1 MPGSK
6 LAVVLRRLREKV
18 FIYVR
23 LYRNR
28 TSLSEPIEL
37 DSPPPEGLEFHR
49 ITYDNVDLI
58 REWKGPFYVQKF
70 RALLNR
76 GYIGMYGIR
85 DGKVVVYVW
94 MVVKLEDWSP
104 ACWHDPLD
112 VGEAMGGRIETRS
125 EYRRQEIG
133 IHTRAQIHELVRQLY
148 GDRVKQQWGVVLFEN
163 RPMQELAVQ
172 VGSIRS
178 KEEHRVVILGHLF
191 LSRVW
196 HLVPNTS
203 QRIGRGRL
211 TVRIKIPDF
220 LFSPAFKWLG
230 LGPQPQASLT
240 TNQSAISCPAPPNGR
255 GESGWRSS

>member
-1 MPGSK
+1 
-6 LAVVLRRLREKV
+6 
-18 FIYVR
+18 
-23 LYRNR
+23 LYYHR
-28 TSLSEPIEL
+28 TSLSEPIEV

-58 REWKGPFYVQKF
+58 REWKGPFYVQRF

-76 GYIGMYGIR
+76 GYIGLYGIR

-94 MVVKLEDWSP
+94 MVVKLDAWSP

-133 IHTRAQIHELVRQLY
+133 IHARAQIHELVRQLY
-148 GDRVKQQWGVVLFEN
+148 GDRLKQQWGTILFEN
-163 RPMQELAVQ
+163 TPMQELAAQ
-172 VGSIRS
+172 VGSIRC
-178 KEEHRVVILGHLF
+178 KEEHLVVILGHLF

-196 HLVPNTS
+196 DLVPNTS

-240 TNQSAISCPAPPNGR
+240 TN
-255 GESGWRSS
+255 